1 MKASK
6 IAALYVPHVTKG
18 PKCRECE
25 YFQGPSSCTKVTGDI
40 SPSGYCDKYFEPIKR
55 GKK

>member
-6 IAALYVPHVTKG
+6 VQALYTPHVTKG
-18 PKCRECE
+18 PKCRDCNH
-25 YFQGPSSCTKVTGDI
+25 FQAPGSCTKVTGEI
-40 SPSGYCDKYFEPIKR
+40 AASGYCDKYFEPKK